1 MNKWDCKSAKVGE
14 NLPDLIVGPISRTNL
29 ALYAG
34 ASGDHNPLHI
44 DTDYA
49 NRIGLPDVIAHG
61 MLIMGY
67 LGRVLTNNMNQNQIL
82 EYGVQFSS
90 ITNIGDI
97 LCCSGIVKEI
107 SGDKSNK
114 ILKLE
119 LNVKD
124 QNNDTKLKGYSLIKA
139 S

>member
-49 NRIGLPDVIAHG
+49 NRIGFPDVIAHG

-107 SGDKSNK
+107 SRKKRNK

-124 QNNDTKLKGYSLIKA
+124 QDNDTKLKGYSLIKT

>member
-49 NRIGLPDVIAHG
+49 NQIGLPDVIAHG

-82 EYGVQFSS
+82 EYGVRFSS
-90 ITNIGDI
+90 ITNIGDA

-107 SGDKSNK
+107 LGNKSNK

-119 LNVKD
+119 LNVID
-124 QNNDTKLKGYSLIKA
+124 QDNDTKLKGYSLIKA

>member
-1 MNKWDCKSAKVGE
+1 MQTWDYKTAKIGE
-14 NLPDLIVGPISRTNL
+14 QLPELIIGPVSRTNL

-44 DTDYA
+44 DSDYTDQ
-49 NRIGLPDVIAHG
+49 IGLPDVIAHG

-67 LGRVLTNNMNQNQIL
+67 LGRVLTNNISQDQIL

-97 LCCSGIVKEI
+97 LNCKATVIKIYTKE
-107 SGDKSNK
+107 DRKN
-114 ILKLE
+114 LKLE
-119 LNVKD
+119 LSVKN
-124 QNNDTKLKGYSLIKA
+124 QNKDLKLKGYSLIKIL
-139 S
+139 

>member
-49 NRIGLPDVIAHG
+49 NQIGLPDVIAHG

-90 ITNIGDI
+90 ITNIGDV

-107 SGDKSNK
+107 SGNKSNK

-124 QNNDTKLKGYSLIKA
+124 QDNDTKLKGYSLIKT

>member
-49 NRIGLPDVIAHG
+49 NRIGLSDVIAHG

-67 LGRVLTNNMNQNQIL
+67 LGRILTNNMNQNQVL

-90 ITNIGDI
+90 ITNIGDV

-107 SGDKSNK
+107 SGNKSNK

-124 QNNDTKLKGYSLIKA
+124 QDNDTKLKGYSLIKT

>member
-49 NRIGLPDVIAHG
+49 NQIGLPDVIAHG

-90 ITNIGDI
+90 ITNIGDV

-107 SGDKSNK
+107 SGNKSNK

-124 QNNDTKLKGYSLIKA
+124 QDNDTKLKGYSLIKA

>member
-67 LGRVLTNNMNQNQIL
+67 LGRILTNNMNQNQVL

-90 ITNIGDI
+90 ITNIGDV

-107 SGDKSNK
+107 SGNKSNK

-124 QNNDTKLKGYSLIKA
+124 QDNDTKLKGYSLIKT

>member
-34 ASGDHNPLHI
+34 ASGGHNPLHI

-67 LGRVLTNNMNQNQIL
+67 LGRVLTNNMNQNQVL

-90 ITNIGDI
+90 ITNIGDV

-107 SGDKSNK
+107 LGDKSNK

-124 QNNDTKLKGYSLIKA
+124 QDNDTKLKGYSLIKT

>member
-124 QNNDTKLKGYSLIKA
+124 QDNDTKLKGYSLIKT

>member
-90 ITNIGDI
+90 ITNIGDV

-107 SGDKSNK
+107 SGNKSNK

-124 QNNDTKLKGYSLIKA
+124 QDNDTKLKGYSLIKT

>member
-49 NRIGLPDVIAHG
+49 NQIGLPDVIAHG

-67 LGRVLTNNMNQNQIL
+67 LGRVLTNNMNQNQVL

-90 ITNIGDI
+90 ITNIGDV

-107 SGDKSNK
+107 SGNKSNK

-124 QNNDTKLKGYSLIKA
+124 QDNDTKLKGYSLIKT

>member
-107 SGDKSNK
+107 SRNKSNK

-124 QNNDTKLKGYSLIKA
+124 QDNDTKLKGYSLIKA

>member
-49 NRIGLPDVIAHG
+49 NRIGLSDVIAHG

-67 LGRVLTNNMNQNQIL
+67 LGRVLTNNMNQNQVL

-90 ITNIGDI
+90 ITNIGDV

-107 SGDKSNK
+107 LGNKSNK

-124 QNNDTKLKGYSLIKA
+124 QDNDTKLKGYSLIKA

>member
-67 LGRVLTNNMNQNQIL
+67 LVRVLTNNMNQNQIL

-90 ITNIGDI
+90 ITNIGDV

-124 QNNDTKLKGYSLIKA
+124 QDNDTKLKGYSLIKA

>member
-49 NRIGLPDVIAHG
+49 NRIGLSDVIAHG

-67 LGRVLTNNMNQNQIL
+67 LGRVLTNNVNQNQVL

-90 ITNIGDI
+90 ITNIGDV

-107 SGDKSNK
+107 SGNKSNK

-124 QNNDTKLKGYSLIKA
+124 QDNDTKLKGYSLIKA

>member
-1 MNKWDCKSAKVGE
+1 MNKWNYKSAKVGE
-14 NLPDLIVGPISRTNL
+14 NLPELIIGPISRTNL

-49 NRIGLPDVIAHG
+49 KRIGLPDVIAHG

-67 LGRVLTNNMNQNQIL
+67 LARVLTNNINQNQIL

-90 ITNIGDI
+90 ITNIGET
-97 LCCSGIVKEI
+97 LSCSGIVKEVLG
-107 SGDKSNK
+107 SKSNK

-119 LNVKD
+119 LKVKD
-124 QNNDTKLKGYSLIKA
+124 QGNDTKLKGYSLIKT

>member
-1 MNKWDCKSAKVGE
+1 MNKWNYKSAKVGE
-14 NLPDLIVGPISRTNL
+14 NLPELIIGPISRTNL

-49 NRIGLPDVIAHG
+49 KRIGLPDVIAHG

-67 LGRVLTNNMNQNQIL
+67 LARVLTNNINQNQIL

-90 ITNIGDI
+90 ITNIGET
-97 LCCSGIVKEI
+97 LSCSGIVKEVLG
-107 SGDKSNK
+107 SKSNK

-119 LNVKD
+119 LKVKD
-124 QNNDTKLKGYSLIKA
+124 QDNDTKLKGYSLIKT

>member
-49 NRIGLPDVIAHG
+49 DQIGLPDVIAHG
-61 MLIMGY
+61 MLIMSY

-90 ITNIGDI
+90 ITNIGDV

-107 SGDKSNK
+107 SGNRSNK

-124 QNNDTKLKGYSLIKA
+124 QDNDTKLKGYSLIKT

>member
-1 MNKWDCKSAKVGE
+1 MNKWNYKSAKVGD
-14 NLPDLIVGPISRTNL
+14 NLPELIIGPISRTNL

-49 NRIGLPDVIAHG
+49 KRIGLPDVIAHG

-67 LGRVLTNNMNQNQIL
+67 LARVLTNNINQKHIL

-90 ITNIGDI
+90 ITNIGET
-97 LCCSGIVKEI
+97 LSCSGIVKEVLG
-107 SGDKSNK
+107 SRSNK

-119 LNVKD
+119 LKVKD
-124 QNNDTKLKGYSLIKA
+124 QDNDTKLKGYSLIKT

>member
-90 ITNIGDI
+90 ITNIGDV

-107 SGDKSNK
+107 SGNNSNK

-124 QNNDTKLKGYSLIKA
+124 QDNDTKLKGYSLIKT